1 MEDYCCFYAN
11 KSGIVKEAARDLT
24 NKASRIPQHLSNSWE
39 NCLNNWNWM
48 SWVLPFLGPLFLLTL
63 ILTFGP
69 CLMHLLSKFLWH
81 RSQDFINQTI
91 HELLLIRSNY
101 QKLRS
106 HKNLMAHI
114 PAFSYLTPT
123 TPLTCRKQLQ
133 NSYGR
138 LTFGPYPKSKRLQR

>member
-106 HKNLMAHI
+106 HKNLIGPHSSLFLSHPHNTSDLQEAVTEQ
-114 PAFSYLTPT
+114 LWKTDLW
-123 TPLTCRKQLQ
+123 PL
-133 NSYGR
+133 S
-138 LTFGPYPKSKRLQR
+138 